1 MTTTNL
7 FAKNTSA
14 MTYCVA
20 LRLQEGMLFASDTR
34 TNAGVDH
41 VAIFRKM
48 RIFSKGSERYIVVLS
63 AGNLGTTQSVMSL
76 MEQKINH
83 GVEPNPHSHE
93 SMFDVAAQFGQ
104 ALKEV
109 QVRDGGGELTGG
121 VDFSATLLVG
131 GQIRGEGPRL
141 FLIYPQ
147 GNFIEAA
154 EDTCYFQIGE
164 AKYGK
169 PILDRV
175 VRYDTALSEA
185 AKCVL
190 ISFDSTIRSN
200 LSVGLPVD
208 MLWLPADQFAPSLV
222 HRFERD
228 DPYFSGLSQAWSR
241 GLREVFS
248 GLPDIPND

>member
-1 MTTTNL
+1 
-7 FAKNTSA
+7 

-20 LRLQEGMLFASDTR
+20 LRLQEGLLFASDTR

-48 RIFSKGSERYIVVLS
+48 RIFSQGSERYIVVLS

-76 MEQKINH
+76 MQQKITH
-83 GVEPNPHSHE
+83 GVAPNPLTHE

-104 ALKEV
+104 TLKEV
-109 QVRDGGGELTGG
+109 QARDSSGEQGAG

-131 GQIRGEGPRL
+131 GQIAGEEPRL

-147 GNFIEAA
+147 GNFIESA

-175 VRYDTALSEA
+175 IRYDTPLAEA

-208 MLWLPADQFAPSLV
+208 MLWLPTDQFAPSLV
-222 HRFERD
+222 HRFSRD
-228 DPYFSGLSQAWSR
+228 DPYFSGLSQVWSK
-241 GLREVFS
+241 GLREVFA
-248 GLPDIPND
+248 GLPDIPDD

>member
-1 MTTTNL
+1 
-7 FAKNTSA
+7 

-20 LRLQEGMLFASDTR
+20 LRLQEGLLFASDTR

-41 VAIFRKM
+41 VATFRKM
-48 RIFSKGSERYIVVLS
+48 RLFCQGSERYIVVLS
-63 AGNLGTTQSVMSL
+63 AGNLGTTQSVLSQMQ
-76 MEQKINH
+76 QKIDH
-83 GVEPNPHSHE
+83 TSEPNPLTHA

-104 ALKEV
+104 TLKEV
-109 QVRDGGGELTGG
+109 QARDGRDQLTAG

-131 GQIRGEGPRL
+131 GQIRGEEPRL

-147 GNFIEAA
+147 GNFIEAS

-175 VRYDTALSEA
+175 IHYDTSLNAA

-200 LSVGLPVD
+200 LSVGLPID
-208 MLWLPADQFAPSLV
+208 MLWLPRDQFAPSLV

-241 GLREVFS
+241 GLREVFA
-248 GLPDIPND
+248 GLPDIPAD

>member
-1 MTTTNL
+1 
-7 FAKNTSA
+7 

-20 LRLQEGMLFASDTR
+20 LCLKEGLLFASDTR

-41 VAIFRKM
+41 VATFRKM
-48 RIFSKGSERYIVVLS
+48 RIFAQGSERHIVVLS

-76 MEQKINH
+76 MEQKIH
-83 GVEPNPHSHE
+83 QGIEPNPLSHA
-93 SMFDVAAQFGQ
+93 SLFDVAAQFGET
-104 ALKEV
+104 LKEV
-109 QVRDGGGELTGG
+109 QLRDGSGQLNAG

-131 GQIRGEGPRL
+131 GQIAGEAPRL

-147 GNFIEAA
+147 GNFIEAS

-175 VRYDTALSEA
+175 IRYDTALSAA

-208 MLWLPADQFAPSLV
+208 MLWQPRDQFSPSLV

-241 GLREVFS
+241 GLREVFA
-248 GLPDIPND
+248 GLPDIPGD